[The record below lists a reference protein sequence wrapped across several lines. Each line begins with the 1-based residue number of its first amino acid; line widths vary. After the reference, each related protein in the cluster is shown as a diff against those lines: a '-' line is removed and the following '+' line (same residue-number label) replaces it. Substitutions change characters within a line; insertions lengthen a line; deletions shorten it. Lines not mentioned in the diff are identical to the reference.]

1 MKVWY
6 VEFEEN
12 GGEYTGHMEVKCKEL
27 KQLNERTI
35 LADNVEIIID
45 EDITLIRR
53 MIGSVRFTRK
63 RTKKTENC

>member
-12 GGEYTGHMEVKCKEL
+12 GGEYTGHMEVKCKKL
-27 KQLNERTI
+27 KQLNEKTI
-35 LADNVEIIID
+35 LADNVEIVID

-53 MIGSVRFTRK
+53 MNVK
-63 RTKKTENC
+63 D